1 MVCLSVCDK
10 VTAVVEFNPDINKF
24 NELLSSEINGKIES
38 KNILKRSHVLK
49 VFFFSESTIRFL
61 DLQISKKN
69 IQKNYLELEI

>member
-1 MVCLSVCDK
+1 MCDK

-49 VFFFSESTIRFL
+49 VFFFQKVRFVF
-61 DLQISKKN
+61 
-69 IQKNYLELEI
+69 